1 MSGSR
6 KKRSGSAQS
15 MRSGGGGW
23 NDTMSQ
29 GSGRSKSSK
38 RGGSNI
44 ASKFIDNQMTN
55 KTI

>member
-44 ASKFIDNQMTN
+44 ASKFIDN
-55 KTI
+55 